1 MIEFDGVSKTF
12 GAGHVAVDAL
22 SNITLTVSSGEL
34 VAVMGPSGSGKTT
47 LLSIAGGLETCSAGT
62 VRVDGVD
69 LATMTWDERA
79 HLRLRS
85 VGYVFQEL
93 NLLPGLTAGE
103 NVAFPLELAGARAAA
118 SQGAA
123 QEQLAE
129 LGVGDLSDRFPD
141 DLSGGERQR
150 IAIARA
156 LIGDRCVVLADE
168 PTGALDSVNG
178 EQVMRILRRACEG
191 GVAGMVVTH
200 DAQLAAWA
208 HKVVFL
214 RDGRIVDETAP
225 AALDRVDP
233 VA

>member
-1 MIEFDGVSKTF
+1 VIEFDGVSKTF

-69 LATMTWDERA
+69 LTTMTWDERA

-85 VGYVFQEL
+85 VGYVFQDL

-123 QEQLAE
+123 QEQMAE

>member
-69 LATMTWDERA
+69 LTTMTWDERA

-123 QEQLAE
+123 QEQMAE